1 MENKIIYSKT
11 ARGVREAASKTK
23 EVSRELR
30 KVLKAVDGK
39 SNFQALLAALDG
51 YTEKTLQQAVADL
64 IKNGYIRD
72 PDEYSVPSAPPITS
86 PRLPVLVS
94 HDDDEFDFTSMAD
107 IPSEPTVMVIEE
119 AEAQIKAKVRAKQ
132 GDEAALAR
140 RKAEEAQ
147 AAEEKIRLE
156 AKRKI
161 KENLRRKAEAL
172 AQRKAE
178 AECLQREA
186 EAKAAEEAAE
196 RLRRQAWEKSKQ
208 EVETLAQR
216 KIEEERICKEI
227 EEQIRLDVKREVEE
241 RRQREAEVRAK

>member
-1 MENKIIYSKT
+1 
-11 ARGVREAASKTK
+11 KTK

-39 SNFQALLAALDG
+39 SNFQALLTALDG

-72 PDEYSVPSAPPITS
+72 PDEYSVPSAPPITA

-119 AEAQIKAKVRAKQ
+119 AEAQIKAKIRAKQ

-140 RKAEEAQ
+140 
-147 AAEEKIRLE
+147 
-156 AKRKI
+156 
-161 KENLRRKAEAL
+161 
-172 AQRKAE
+172 RKAE

-208 EVETLAQR
+208 EAGTLAQR